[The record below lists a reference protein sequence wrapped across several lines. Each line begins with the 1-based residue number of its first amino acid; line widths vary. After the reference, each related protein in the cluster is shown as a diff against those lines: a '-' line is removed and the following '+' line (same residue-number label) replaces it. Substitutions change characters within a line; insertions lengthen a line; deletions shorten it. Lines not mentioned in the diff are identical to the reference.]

1 MFGVAI
7 AFCVVWAAA
16 LDVHDARRGRVRRS
30 VDQILR
36 IRAEA
41 RADSWS
47 TQHSGM
53 PFPIAGEVRD
63 RMAEE

>member
-1 MFGVAI
+1 MFAVGLAL
-7 AFCVVWAAA
+7 CVLWAAA
-16 LDVHDARRGRVRRS
+16 IDLHDLRRGRVRRS
-30 VDQILR
+30 VSQMLR
-36 IRAEA
+36 IRSDT

>member
-1 MFGVAI
+1 MFGIGLAL
-7 AFCVVWAAA
+7 CVVWAVA
-16 LDVHDARRGRVRRS
+16 LDLHDVRRGGARRS
-30 VDQILR
+30 VSQMLR
-36 IRAEA
+36 IRGDA

-53 PFPIAGEVRD
+53 PFPIAGEIRD